1 MEIKVRTDNKMLPI
15 THHDHRS
22 WVFRVK
28 TKINDWIRLI
38 LSDRSSKNLL
48 LFLLLNL
55 TFAFIELFYGIATN
69 SLGKPT
75 IFTTPFS
82 MAIRIIDDPN
92 NSIKYVHFF
101 AGLISD
107 SFHMFFDCSGLM
119 AGLVASVITK
129 WRATDKY
136 SYGYGKTEVLA
147 GFANSL
153 LLLFISFLIF
163 AEAVERLIEPP
174 EVSFMRANRFGLIGQ
189 VEISH

>member
-1 MEIKVRTDNKMLPI
+1 M
-15 THHDHRS
+15 
-22 WVFRVK
+22 F
-28 TKINDWIRLI
+28 
-38 LSDRSSKNLL
+38 
-48 LFLLLNL
+48 
-55 TFAFIELFYGIATN
+55 
-69 SLGKPT
+69 
-75 IFTTPFS
+75 
-82 MAIRIIDDPN
+82 RIIQS
-92 NSIKYVHFF
+92 NSFF

-174 EVSFMRANRFGLIGQ
+174 EVSVSHANRSGRFGRA
-189 VEISH
+189 EIALTNHNGLLLCGFAGARPRAFVCGVGAGLHRKLDRHLCIRPCAFARRRQPWAFARRRQPRP